1 LNAFLSAYTI
11 HVAAVCLS
19 GSFFLLRGMWMIQEN
34 ALLEKKIVRIA
45 PHVIDTV
52 LLISG
57 VVLAALAQQYPGIDS
72 WLTVKGL
79 ALIAYIVLGV
89 FALRRGKT
97 KTARVSYLAAAIA
110 AFGFMVS
117 VSLTRSPL
125 GFLAYF

>member
-79 ALIAYIVLGV
+79 SLIAYIVLGV

-97 KTARVSYLAAAIA
+97 KTARVSYMAAAIA
-110 AFGFMVS
+110 VFGFMVS

>member
-79 ALIAYIVLGV
+79 SLIAYIVLGV